1 MTETTTEEIVNT
13 RVPFFT
19 RLKWVG
25 KPGKTKAERL
35 QDFPEVNYQSS
46 AIGYETLTG
55 RPHAREVNESKATH
69 TTRHSVQSAGGQK
82 LVNGSSCHEYLAMD
96 SMGYAHEFLDKN
108 LTDKYSHL
116 EALQEEN
123 TNRYLGSQP
132 TAFHFPSLLHLP
144 SYWFWF
150 ARNLTGFASIV
161 IYIFMF
167 IGGCLFSLYKQGFS
181 GVSEYVVYFFTDP
194 FPFYSFAL
202 QPLYYLFFKV
212 LHIAGISNL
221 FDPPFLS
228 GAALRRDLG
237 VLRILSKKGEIKDIP
252 FEELEARSTT
262 MWDGGNRAMC
272 KLYLSHKYSKEGLIY
287 GAPHKPAFYVGVLW
301 EFFQHFMDVSRPL
314 PDVPELEPYRHL
326 DPTTREWDKKHNRP
340 ERLWRD
346 MPRAEYMELVEASLK
361 VAETYPYLKPSAVKE
376 EKWQPAGDG
385 KHWYQLG

>member
-1 MTETTTEEIVNT
+1 MNDAKSNAITPTQLSFLN
-13 RVPFFT
+13 
-19 RLKWVG
+19 RLKLVG

-123 TNRYLGSQP
+123 TNRYLGTQP

-150 ARNLTGFASIV
+150 FRTFL
-161 IYIFMF
+161 
-167 IGGCLFSLYKQGFS
+167 GFS
-181 GVSEYVVYFFTDP
+181 SVVVYLFFILGGVLLSMFVDGDSPQRVLTDHFTP
-194 FPFYSFAL
+194 GFLFYFITL

-346 MPRAEYMELVEASLK
+346 MPHAEYMELVEASLK

-376 EKWQPAGDG
+376 ENWQPAGDG